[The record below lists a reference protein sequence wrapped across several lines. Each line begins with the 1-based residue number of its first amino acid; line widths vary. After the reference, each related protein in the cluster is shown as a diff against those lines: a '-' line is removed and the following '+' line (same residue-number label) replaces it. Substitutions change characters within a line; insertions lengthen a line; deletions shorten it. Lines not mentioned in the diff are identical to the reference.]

1 MTRRRALPALV
12 VALVV
17 YAGGARPTAPEPERN
32 PVPVSVQTVPLPDG
46 SSEPVRTVEATAP
59 FSMVGVTWSGRT
71 PDTVEL
77 RVRQGAGWSGWV
89 AVDPVDGT
97 EEAADASEPLWTGPS
112 RQVQVR
118 AAQGDLAAPGVS
130 VVLIDPGSEPADRFP
145 PVTSSASGT
154 PVISRAGW
162 GADESL
168 RCSEPNYDDRVKAVT
183 LHHTAGGNHYGLEDS
198 AGIVRGIYAY
208 HAQTLGWC
216 DIGYHALVDR
226 YGQVFEGRTGGLDRP
241 VIGAHAGGFNSQT
254 GSIAMMGRYT
264 GEQPTAMI
272 IDALVR
278 FLDWK
283 LGMHGL
289 DPHGE
294 TALVSSG
301 GGTSRYPRGT
311 TVQVPVLFGH
321 SDVGT
326 TECPGDDGY
335 ALLPGLR
342 SAAAS
347 TPA

>member
-17 YAGGARPTAPEPERN
+17 YAGGAQPTAPEPERE
-32 PVPVSVQTVPLPDG
+32 PVPVSVQTVPLEAG
-46 SSEPVRTVEATAP
+46 SSEPVRTVGATAP
-59 FSMVGVTWSGRT
+59 FSMVGVTWSGPT

-77 RVRQGAGWSGWV
+77 RVRQGGGWSDWE
-89 AVDPVDGT
+89 AVDAIDGAM
-97 EEAADASEPLWTGPS
+97 EAADASEPVWTGPS

-118 AAQGDLAAPGVS
+118 AVQGDHPAPGVS
-130 VVLIDPGSEPADRFP
+130 VVLIDPGSEPADRSP
-145 PVTSSASGT
+145 PVTPTASGP

-168 RCSEPNYDDRVKAVT
+168 RCSDPGYDDRVKAVA
-183 LHHTAGGNHYGLEDS
+183 LHHTAGGNRYGMEDS
-198 AGIVRGIYAY
+198 AGIVRGVYAY
-208 HAQTLGWC
+208 HAWTLGWC

-226 YGQVFEGRTGGLDRP
+226 YGQVFEGRAGGLDRP
-241 VIGAHAGGFNSQT
+241 VIGAHAGGFNRQT
-254 GSIAMMGRYT
+254 SSIAMMGRYT
-264 GEQPTAMI
+264 GEQPPRVMA
-272 IDALVR
+272 DELAR

-283 LGMHGL
+283 LGVHTL

-294 TALVSSG
+294 TVLVSAG

-311 TVQVPVLFGH
+311 AVPLPVLFGH
-321 SDVGT
+321 RDVGA

-342 SAAAS
+342 AAAAS
-347 TPA
+347 TA